1 MLKRIV
7 VICLLCALFTP
18 LFTLISLAKEVDAV
32 NIGPLSAKAYCL
44 LDADRYE
51 VIDEKNSSAR
61 LGMASTTKIMT
72 ALIAIESGSLD
83 EAVEVDKRAVGT
95 EGSSVYLTEGERMTL
110 RDLVCAL
117 MLASANDAAEAIA
130 YYLCGSIEDF
140 TRLMNERAREMGLE
154 NTNFT
159 NPHGLSDSDH
169 YTTAK
174 ELAILSARALENE
187 AFREIVSKRSYSFV
201 SDKTRRSISN
211 HNKLLA
217 SYDGCVGVKT
227 GFTKKDGRCLVS
239 AAERDGKRLV
249 AVTLSAPD
257 DWKDHQR
264 LLDCGFSLYEKR
276 ELCDVGDHSFEI
288 YTPNG
293 TVKRIIAEN
302 IDRFVLS
309 LRKDVIVKEYTE
321 LDRIYY
327 REINKGDI
335 VGYVVY
341 KADGKEIA
349 RVSLVAAQSSGN
361 VKIKKSLLERVWE
374 SVTGLFRRIAE
385 ALHVL

>member
-130 YYLCGSIEDF
+130 YYLSDSIEDF
-140 TRLMNERAREMGLE
+140 TRLMNKRAREMGLE

-201 SDKTRRSISN
+201 SDKTRIKS
-211 HNKLLA
+211 
-217 SYDGCVGVKT
+217 
-227 GFTKKDGRCLVS
+227 
-239 AAERDGKRLV
+239 
-249 AVTLSAPD
+249 
-257 DWKDHQR
+257 W
-264 LLDCGFSLYEKR
+264 
-276 ELCDVGDHSFEI
+276 SF
-288 YTPNG
+288 
-293 TVKRIIAEN
+293 
-302 IDRFVLS
+302 F
-309 LRKDVIVKEYTE
+309 
-321 LDRIYY
+321 
-327 REINKGDI
+327 
-335 VGYVVY
+335 
-341 KADGKEIA
+341 
-349 RVSLVAAQSSGN
+349 
-361 VKIKKSLLERVWE
+361 
-374 SVTGLFRRIAE
+374 
-385 ALHVL
+385 